1 MHAEPI
7 TPQASVLS
15 SRNAGFIIGARF
27 ISDFGAFLNM
37 VVLST
42 YVYVITQSVF
52 HVSVFLAS
60 RVAGGIIASVIGIPF
75 FRRFHGYFS
84 LIIFDVLRAALLVLL
99 LILPV
104 NTQIYLL
111 PAIAFGIGLG
121 NSMFSIGLNSQLPW
135 WVMASH
141 RVSTN
146 AWLTSVSSVGAVAGS
161 LISGILLAA
170 SGYQQVFIVNIM
182 TYLVAGLCI
191 VFLRYLETPVITPT
205 AAPRKEWHNLITGLR
220 TAPLLAGMLIV
231 TLTDTLGSAAH
242 NVGFPILS
250 KLMTP
255 DSAGKTMGL
264 LLAVWASGKFLGAR
278 LASYLSRNNLGPGIE
293 RLFFIGVALMS
304 LGFIAAFQQTAV
316 HMALV
321 FIIFAGIGDGIADV
335 CLISS
340 IQREPDMLRLP
351 VFSLMTLFQM
361 TGFCVGMLIV
371 APFYAWL
378 DPALVIIIFHGLP
391 LVTLVIVGLITRRF

>member
-15 SRNAGFIIGARF
+15 SRNAGFIIAARF

-182 TYLVAGLCI
+182 TYLVAGLYI

>member
-1 MHAEPI
+1 MHVEPI

-15 SRNAGFIIGARF
+15 SRNAGFIIAARF

-104 NTQIYLL
+104 NTHIYLL

-121 NSMFSIGLNSQLPW
+121 NSMFSIGLNSQLPS

-170 SGYQQVFIVNIM
+170 SGYQQVFIVNIV

>member
-15 SRNAGFIIGARF
+15 SRNAGFIIAARF

-60 RVAGGIIASVIGIPF
+60 RVAAGIIASVIGIPF

>member
-15 SRNAGFIIGARF
+15 SRNAGFIIAARF

>member
-15 SRNAGFIIGARF
+15 SRNAGFIIAARF

-121 NSMFSIGLNSQLPW
+121 NSMFSIGLNSQLPS

-170 SGYQQVFIVNIM
+170 SGYQQVFIVNIV

-304 LGFIAAFQQTAV
+304 LGFIATFQQTAV
-316 HMALV
+316 PMALV

-335 CLISS
+335 CLISR

-361 TGFCVGMLIV
+361 TGFGVGMLIV

>member
-15 SRNAGFIIGARF
+15 SRNAGFIIAARF

-104 NTQIYLL
+104 NTHIYLL

-121 NSMFSIGLNSQLPW
+121 NSMFSIGLNSQLPS

-170 SGYQQVFIVNIM
+170 SGYQQVFIVNIV

-205 AAPRKEWHNLITGLR
+205 AALRKEWHNLITGLR

-304 LGFIAAFQQTAV
+304 LGFIATFQQTAV

-335 CLISS
+335 CLISR

-361 TGFCVGMLIV
+361 TGFGVGMLIV